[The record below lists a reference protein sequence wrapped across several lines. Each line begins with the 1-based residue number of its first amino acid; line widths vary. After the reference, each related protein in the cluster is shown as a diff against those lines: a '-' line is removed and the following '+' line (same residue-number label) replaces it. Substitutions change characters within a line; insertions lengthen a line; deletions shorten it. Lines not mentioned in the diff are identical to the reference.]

1 MTTRDPLKLGI
12 AGLGT
17 VGTGLLHLLEA
28 HGSKLADQ
36 LHRPVEVVAV
46 SARNRG
52 KDGGVPLSSLRWV
65 GDPVKL
71 ATDPGIDCFVELIG
85 GEDENVEWAYTLKEI
100 ALTEK
105 AAAGRTVAKIANA
118 ALPIVGRYPAAK
130 DGEDVNLSFYEL
142 LLPSG
147 KTGWIDV
154 DGVEPLAADRLCYG
168 KDKTGAW
175 KITGYEQNN

>member
-1 MTTRDPLKLGI
+1 MSEPLKLGI

-17 VGTGLLHLLEA
+17 VGTGLLELLQSNGDHMAAITGREI
-28 HGSKLADQ
+28 
-36 LHRPVEVVAV
+36 VVTGI
-46 SARNRG
+46 SARNATKKR
-52 KDGGVPLSSLRWV
+52 KALAPKARWFD
-65 GDPVKL
+65 DPVAL
-71 ATDPGIDCFVELIG
+71 ARDPGNDVFVELIG